1 MQRYKKIN
9 IKQTYSI
16 KKYIIIMQIY
26 IPDIKEE
33 IILSKN
39 WSFVPI
45 WRNGEI
51 KLKKDTLITI
61 VNYNILNNNRDSSV
75 KIKTLIND
83 KLYHYNVKLTDI
95 NRLFF
100 NRKETDGVL
109 NLKLNFY
116 YIIKKS
122 DIIELPI
129 KLSNHIT
136 YVEINNMR
144 IYRIESISITTK
156 KIIDKRNYNKHVVDK
171 IKYRLIYIGD
181 KEEIIVGEWSTMHTI
196 KKKAKEYLKNIDL
209 SKYFDKYQKEIYYR
223 FTRKEKLKNVIID

>member
-1 MQRYKKIN
+1 
-9 IKQTYSI
+9 
-16 KKYIIIMQIY
+16 MQIY

-39 WSFVPI
+39 WSFIPI
-45 WRNGEI
+45 WRNDEI

-61 VNYNILNNNRDSSV
+61 VGYNILNNNSDSSV

-83 KLYHYNVKLTDI
+83 KLYHYYVKLSDI
-95 NRLFF
+95 NRLSV

-109 NLKLNFY
+109 NLRL
-116 YIIKKS
+116 
-122 DIIELPI
+122 DLPI

-136 YVEINNMR
+136 YVKINDIK
-144 IYRIESISITTK
+144 IYRIETISITTK
-156 KIIDKRNYNKHVVDK
+156 EILIEK

-181 KEEIIVGEWSTMHTI
+181 KEEIIVGEWSTMQTI
-196 KKKAKEYLKNIDL
+196 KKKAKDYLKNIDL

-223 FTRKEKLKNVIID
+223 FTRKEKLKNIIID